1 MTDFVKLA
9 KAYSNEGY
17 SVIPVGTNKVPT
29 IKGWREF
36 QKRVMTD
43 EECEL
48 NFSKAYGMALICGGV
63 NNITALDFDLKYDF
77 SGDLI
82 DRYKAKIPRSL
93 LKKMFVQKT
102 QSGGYH
108 FVFSCPHI
116 LEGNQK
122 LASRF
127 TTADEKHRTY
137 IEYFENP
144 ITKNKALKVASN
156 DTSRVLIETRGD
168 GGYILISP
176 TKGYEK
182 IYGKISEITEEEYH
196 ILMETAREFDEIR
209 KVDKKDS
216 RRNIHN
222 DKWKITPFEDYNNKG
237 DVVHLLESNGW
248 SPIGGIYGKNIRFK
262 RPGKSSPTSALFD
275 TQTRVFN
282 CFSTST
288 SLDNTKGYSPSSLFI
303 HYECNEDVGE
313 AYGKLVEMGYGV
325 KK

>member
-1 MTDFVKLA
+1 MTDFIKLA
-9 KAYSNEGY
+9 KAYSKEGY

-29 IKGWREF
+29 IRGWREF
-36 QKRVMTD
+36 QNRVMTD

-48 NFSKAYGMALICGGV
+48 HFKNAYGMALICGGK
-63 NNITALDFDLKYDF
+63 NKITALDFDLKYDF

-82 DRYKAKIPRSL
+82 ERYKSRIPKTL

-102 QSGGYH
+102 QSGGFH
-108 FVFSCPHI
+108 FVFSCPKI
-116 LEGNQK
+116 VEGNQK

-137 IEYFENP
+137 MDHFENP
-144 ITKNKALKVASN
+144 ITKSKALKIASN
-156 DTSRVLIETRGD
+156 DISRVLIETRGE

-176 TKGYEK
+176 TRGYEK
-182 IYGKISEITEEEYH
+182 VYGKISEITLEEYEF
-196 ILMETAREFDEIR
+196 LLNTAREFDEIR

-222 DKWKITPFEDYNNKG
+222 DKWKVSPFEDYNNRG
-237 DVVHLLESNGW
+237 DVVRLLESNGW
-248 SPIGGIYGKNIRFK
+248 SAVGGLYGKNIRFK
-262 RPGKSSPTSALFD
+262 RPGKSSPTSALLD
-275 TQTRVFN
+275 TYTKIFN

-288 SLDNTKGYSPSSLFI
+288 SLDNSKGYNPSSLFI

-313 AYGKLVEMGYGV
+313 AYKKLVDMGFGI